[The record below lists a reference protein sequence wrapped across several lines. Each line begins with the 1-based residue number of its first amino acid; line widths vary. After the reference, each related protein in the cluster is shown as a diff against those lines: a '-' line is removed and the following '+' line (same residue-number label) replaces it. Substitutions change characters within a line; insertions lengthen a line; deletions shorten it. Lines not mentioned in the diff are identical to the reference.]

1 MKKRFRK
8 AQLRRKHEFRYYN
21 SLVINRRGQKV
32 KFRHPAYIF
41 LEKGNLFIFV
51 TITHSKTVP
60 NKIVVELRKNPNPSD
75 KRIAYYVADIKE
87 DTKDRF
93 RRRREG
99 WSMDPED
106 DNAIRDLFMK
116 KR

>member
-1 MKKRFRK
+1 MKKRYRK
-8 AQLRRKHEFRYYN
+8 AQLRRKHDFRYYN

-51 TITHSKTVP
+51 TITHSKAVP

-87 DTKDRF
+87 DTKDKF
-93 RRRREG
+93 RKRLLN
-99 WSMDPED
+99 WKIDKFD
-106 DNAIRDLFMK
+106 DEEIQKLYK

>member
-1 MKKRFRK
+1 MKKRSRK
-8 AQLRRKHEFRYYN
+8 TQLRRKHEFRYYN

-75 KRIAYYVADIKE
+75 KRIAYYVAEILQ

-93 RRRREG
+93 RRKLDN
-99 WSMDPED
+99 WDIDLLD
-106 DNAIRDLFMK
+106 DEAIRKLYK

>member
-1 MKKRFRK
+1 MKKRSRK
-8 AQLRRKHEFRYYN
+8 AQLIRKHEFRYYN

-87 DTKDRF
+87 DTKDKF
-93 RRRREG
+93 RKRLLN
-99 WSMDPED
+99 WKIDKFD
-106 DNAIRDLFMK
+106 DEEIQKLYK